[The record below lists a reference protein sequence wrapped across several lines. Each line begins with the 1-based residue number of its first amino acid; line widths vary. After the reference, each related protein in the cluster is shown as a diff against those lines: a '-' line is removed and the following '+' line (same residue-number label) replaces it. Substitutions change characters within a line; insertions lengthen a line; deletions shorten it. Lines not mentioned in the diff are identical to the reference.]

1 MGIQSYSELTVWQK
15 SMDMVC
21 VIYSIVKKLPKEELF
36 ALSDQIRRAAVSI
49 PSNIAEGQAR
59 NSTKEFI
66 QFITIANGSKAELET
81 QLLLCKKNRSIIG
94 KRYLGSYEYA
104 TGNR

>member
-1 MGIQSYSELTVWQK
+1 M
-15 SMDMVC
+15 
-21 VIYSIVKKLPKEELF
+21 PKEETY

-66 QFITIANGSKAELET
+66 QFLSIAQGSRAELDT
-81 QLLLCKKNRSIIG
+81 QLLLCIKLNYVSREQAKNAIKQCEVVGKKLTALIRKLS
-94 KRYLGSYEYA
+94 S
-104 TGNR
+104 